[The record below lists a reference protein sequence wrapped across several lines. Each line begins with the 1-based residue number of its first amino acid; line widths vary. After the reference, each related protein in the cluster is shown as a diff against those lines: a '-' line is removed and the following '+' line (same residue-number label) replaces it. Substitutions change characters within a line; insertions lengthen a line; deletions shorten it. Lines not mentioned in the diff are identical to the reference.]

1 MLFIKKTKEKAKEKP
16 KVKRP
21 LTRRI
26 INSFIGFGVGIII
39 IFLVAFGYTQTSS
52 FRNWL
57 NEFVTEQVNTSTNG
71 ELSIDQ
77 IDGTIF
83 TSLILTDI
91 RYTLAEDTIFSA
103 DNIELKF
110 SPLRIFLKTIYLRKL
125 NIENAN
131 ISLMKDDDGELN
143 ISKITSPTE
152 ETEVIEDTLSVSEPF
167 SWKIDIADLQLE
179 NINFKMQSLK
189 NKNSKSEYARPNMDD
204 FRLENC
210 NMSLSAIADIA
221 ENEYMMYIN
230 NFSVKPNLNGFRL
243 FNLSGKFLL
252 LKDIA
257 GVVDLNIITD
267 RSTISLDAASSDFEP
282 FSKDFDIATAPL
294 KVELNVDNLNFD
306 DLTNFIDGTEILKGN
321 VSTILNAEGTLN
333 DLTVNHLE
341 VKLDSTYLNASGH
354 LQDITGGDRMNI
366 SMSFT
371 NSYINQDDVTTLLP
385 ELDIPTYKK
394 YGVLNFDTL
403 SYSGQPLNFAAKMY
417 LKTDLGKVNGTV
429 KMDLR
434 GEEIIYEYKIK
445 TNKLNLMP
453 VSGINTNLNMFASVI
468 GKGFSPE
475 NLETDIQVNAGASTI
490 QGVAFN
496 QFEIDAVGSQGKINT
511 DISFR
516 SFEKNGRLETQFDFS
531 DTTSTKY
538 SFDIVLSSFNLS
550 DFFKESEIN
559 SDLNLSFKCDGQ
571 NFGEDDL
578 NLFALLEINQSRLNE
593 IELDSIVL
601 IADVR
606 SSEDNRVIN
615 IVSDLADLTISGKYS
630 IPEMVDLISYE
641 INILS
646 SSIQEKIEKIQPPKF
661 DNSEP
666 AIVAVDVEDEG
677 SIEFLSDKNLDVQY
691 LLELKS
697 FDLLSLFLGN
707 AEIEI
712 DGEITGELFSS
723 ADTTF
728 LNLNT
733 NIDQMRYWDGLDLY
747 FLYDFEFALSMTNG
761 PSLLSFD
768 DFFAEAEINAERIF
782 IGSEFT
788 DLDFGLKFEKN
799 DAYVKLRTVLDGST
813 EVDLDGLF
821 SVNDDIVDVVFN
833 NLKVKYEDFYLQ
845 NKDDIKFSYSDDKF
859 IFNSFVLY
867 DEGGELNLNG
877 QLSLT
882 GQEDLTLTINDLNLK
897 SISTGILKLPKEKII
912 EGEMNLDFTMTG
924 TAEEPM
930 MDMAFNLDSIKVQ
943 KYHLGSIESSA
954 KYLNKVLSTRLI
966 FSESKNNLERKSLRL
981 EGTLPIDFSL
991 DAEESFPLDKKISL
1005 KFLAE
1010 NFDLRFASSFIP
1022 GVTNLV
1028 GTLNGEVNLD
1038 GYYDDI
1044 KNVGSLTIENTSF
1057 VSEFSNLKYLLDANL
1072 EFQNERI
1079 LLSSM
1084 SLKNDQSIKDG
1095 GTIFASGQIDHQLFD
1110 IEKVNISAS
1119 GSLKILDQK
1128 TKAVN
1133 PELYGD
1139 LTIETREDIVF
1150 LSSEDRS
1157 YLGLDL
1163 ILKNGANIT
1172 YSPTQTAFTNE
1183 NDKFTYLFTATKT
1196 EDELE
1201 KEIDSL
1207 LILAELKKQE
1217 RNLAQKIPFN
1227 FDLKLEV
1234 ETELKFVFVLSREF
1248 KQNLTAYLGGS
1259 LEYSV
1264 INEIPFAQ
1272 GELKLLDG
1280 SKLDFIKTFQ
1290 ANGNIRFIEELDNPY
1305 INVVATY
1312 ESFYNPD
1319 TLRTSVNEYDVQIRI
1334 NLEGSADDIVSNFR
1348 KMDDN
1353 IEVYKSRRNA
1363 NQFEL
1368 DATKTSSDA
1377 IFFVIANRF
1386 PEDATLQES
1395 NLVASTLNAL
1405 AGSVIGS
1412 ILNEQFGDIIRTV
1425 NIQKVG
1431 DETVFSL
1438 VGKVEEFRYEIG
1450 GTSQVFQD
1458 LTRATV
1464 KIEYPLFVPN
1474 FVARFYRTEPAYQ
1487 STTYSEMINEL
1498 GLKYTFV
1505 F

>member
-1 MLFIKKTKEKAKEKP
+1 MLFRKKAKEKTKEKP

-21 LTRRI
+21 LFRKI
-26 INSFIGFGVGIII
+26 INSFLGIGIGLLI
-39 IFLVAFGYTQTSS
+39 IFLIAFGYTQTSS

-57 NEFVTEQVNTSTNG
+57 NEFVTEQVNSSTNG
-71 ELSIDQ
+71 NLSIGE

-83 TSLILTDI
+83 TSLILSDLS
-91 RYTLAEDTIFSA
+91 YTLEDDTLLSA
-103 DNIELKF
+103 NKIELKF

-125 NIENAN
+125 DIENAN
-131 ISLMKDDDGELN
+131 ISLLEDEKGVLN
-143 ISKITSPTE
+143 LSKITNPPE
-152 ETEVIEDTLSVSEPF
+152 EEVMEEAVTTTDPF
-167 SWKIDIADLQLE
+167 SWKIDISGLNLT
-179 NINFKMQSLK
+179 NINFRHQSFTKKNSTAYYPQLFMDDLRLK
-189 NKNSKSEYARPNMDD
+189 NLN
-204 FRLENC
+204 L
-210 NMSLSAIADIA
+210 SLTADINIA
-221 ENEYMMYIN
+221 ANEYQLYISKFN
-230 NFSVKPNLNGFRL
+230 VEPNLEGFKL
-243 FNLSGKFLL
+243 LDLSGNFIF
-252 LKDIA
+252 LKDVA
-257 GVVDLNIITD
+257 GIVDLNIITD
-267 RSTISLDAASSDFEP
+267 RSTISLNAASSDFKP
-282 FSKDFDIATAPL
+282 FEDDFDIAEAPL

-321 VSTILNAEGTLN
+321 VKTVLDAEGSLN
-333 DLTVNHLE
+333 DLRVKNLE
-341 VKLDSTYLNASGH
+341 VKLDSTYLNASGS
-354 LQDITGGDRMNI
+354 LQDITDGDRMNI
-366 SMSFT
+366 SMNFRNSF
-371 NSYINQDDVTTLLP
+371 INQDDVTTLLP
-385 ELDIPTYKK
+385 ELDIPTYKE

-403 SYSGQPLNFAAKMY
+403 SYSGQPLDFTAKMN
-417 LKTDLGKVNGTV
+417 LKTDKGKISSIV
-429 KMDLR
+429 KMNLR
-434 GEEIIYEYKIK
+434 EEEIVYDYQIK
-445 TNKLNLMP
+445 TEQLNLMP
-453 VSGINTNLNMFASVI
+453 VAGINTNLNMYSSI
-468 GKGFSPE
+468 TGKGFSPV
-475 NLETDIQVNAGASTI
+475 NLETDIQINAGASTI

-496 QFEIDAVGSQGKINT
+496 QFNIDAAGSQGKIKT
-511 DISFR
+511 DISFQAL
-516 SFEKNGRLETQFDFS
+516 ETNGRLDTQFDFS
-531 DTTSTKY
+531 DTNSTKY
-538 SFDIVLSSFNLS
+538 SFDILLNSLNIS

-559 SDLNLSFKCDGQ
+559 SDLNFSFKGDGE

-593 IELDSIVL
+593 IKLDSIVL

-606 SSEDNRVIN
+606 SSEDDRVIN
-615 IVSDLADLTISGKYS
+615 IISDLADLTISGKYS
-630 IPEMVDLISYE
+630 IPEMVGLISQE
-641 INILS
+641 IDMLS
-646 SSIQEKIEKIQPPKF
+646 SSIQDKIEQIQPPKF
-661 DNSEP
+661 ENSEP
-666 AIVAVDVEDEG
+666 VLATENLKDEDIFEY
-677 SIEFLSDKNLDVQY
+677 FSDKNLDVQY

-697 FDLLSLFLGN
+697 FDLISLFLGN

-733 NIDQMRYWDGLDLY
+733 NIDQMRYWDGFDLY

-761 PSLLSFD
+761 PSLNSFD
-768 DFFAEAEINAERIF
+768 DFFAEAKINAERIF
-782 IGSEFT
+782 VGSEFT
-788 DLDFGLKFEKN
+788 NLNFGLKFEKN
-799 DAYVKLRTVLDGST
+799 VAEVKLRTAFDGST
-813 EVDLDGLF
+813 TVDFDGLF
-821 SVNDDIVDVVFN
+821 SVDDEIVDVVFN
-833 NLKVKYEDFYLQ
+833 KLKIKYEDFYLQ
-845 NKDDIKFSYSDDKF
+845 NKDDIEFSYSDDKF

-867 DEGGELNLNG
+867 DDRGELNLKG

-882 GQEDLTLTINDLNLK
+882 GQEDLTLTVADMNLK
-897 SISTGILKLPKEKII
+897 SISIGILKLPPEKVIQ
-912 EGEMNLDFTMTG
+912 GEMNLNFSMTG
-924 TAEEPM
+924 TAEEPL
-930 MDMAFNLDSIKVQ
+930 MDLGFNLDSIKVQ
-943 KYHLGSIESSA
+943 NYYLGSIESSA
-954 KYLNKVLSTRLI
+954 KYLNKVLSTKLM

-981 EGTLPIDFSL
+981 EGTLPIDLSFN
-991 DAEESFPLDKKISL
+991 AKESVPLDKEVSL
-1005 KFLAE
+1005 AFLAD

-1044 KNVGSLTIENTSF
+1044 KNVGNLKIENASF
-1057 VSEFSNLKYLLDANL
+1057 VSEFSNLKYLLDASL
-1072 EFQNERI
+1072 EFQNEKI

-1084 SLKNDQSIKDG
+1084 SLRNDPSIKDG
-1095 GTIFASGQIDHQLFD
+1095 GVIFASGQIDHQLFD
-1110 IEKVNISAS
+1110 IGKINLNAS

-1128 TKAVN
+1128 TKAVS

-1139 LTIETREDIVF
+1139 ITIETREDIVF

-1163 ILKNGANIT
+1163 LLKSGANIT

-1183 NDKFTYLFTATKT
+1183 NDKFTYLFTAAKT

-1207 LILAELKKQE
+1207 LVLAELKRQE

-1234 ETELKFVFVLSREF
+1234 EKEAKFVFVLSREF

-1290 ANGNIRFIEELDNPY
+1290 AAGNIRFIEELDNPY

-1319 TLRTSVNEYDVQIRI
+1319 TLRTSANEYDVQIRI
-1334 NLEGSADDIVSNFR
+1334 KLEGTADDIVSNFR
-1348 KMDDN
+1348 KMDEN

-1377 IFFVIANRF
+1377 IFFVIANVF

-1395 NLVASTLNAL
+1395 NLVATTLNAL

-1425 NIQKVG
+1425 NIRQRG

-1464 KIEYPLFVPN
+1464 KIEHPLFVPN
-1474 FVARFYRTEPAYQ
+1474 FVVRFYRTEPAYQ